1 MCDAHARCVGMS
13 TVPMRNAATVTG
25 MIGVHGSVSGFITVS
40 MSETVAMSTVSGLLQ
55 EQQSR
60 LTSQVVDGVGEIAN
74 IIAGG
79 IKKGLA
85 KSSWAFTHV
94 TVPSVIIGQNYHI
107 AYARG
112 LEYFSAAFEYEKDEI
127 LTARRPPDAGG
138 DVADPA
144 VKRRPKSRVDVTP
157 LWRGMRRDCIAN
169 SAATASPQRPAIRLH
184 SPGRKVR
191 LGW

>member
-1 MCDAHARCVGMS
+1 MATVMDVPSRSLVADPTLLDAVVSSVDGCLTMCDAHARCVGMS
-13 TVPMRNAATVTG
+13 TVPMRDAATVTG

-127 LTARRPPDAGG
+127 LTLDDRLMQ
-138 DVADPA
+138 VAM
-144 VKRRPKSRVDVTP
+144 S
-157 LWRGMRRDCIAN
+157 L
-169 SAATASPQRPAIRLH
+169 IRL
-184 SPGRKVR
+184 
-191 LGW
+191 